1 MQRSTF
7 LRATLSCLAGVTA
20 AALMAQP
27 AVAAYPDKP
36 IRIVVPYAPGGA
48 ADILA
53 RTIAEKLTARLGQT
67 VIVDNKTGGAGNIGI
82 DAVAKAPADGY
93 TLSFALSSN
102 LMINQYLFKKL
113 PYDPQ
118 KDLALVAKVADA
130 PIVLVVNA
138 NQPIAS
144 IAELKKVVAANRG
157 KLSYGSWGIG
167 TISHLSA
174 SRVNDMIGGDMS
186 HVPYRGE
193 APMLQDLVGGTLAM
207 SFATGA
213 QATQFIAAGRLR
225 ALGVTGTAR
234 LPNLPNVPTLAE
246 AGLDDPLLK
255 AVGWIGFAA
264 PAATPR
270 PVVQRLADE
279 LQATLKLA
287 DVQQRIRDMGWIP
300 AFQGP
305 DEFSATY
312 RREAPVWEEVVR
324 KSGATLD

>member
-67 VIVDNKTGGAGNIGI
+67 VIVDNKTSGAGNIGI

>member
-1 MQRSTF
+1 MRHST
-7 LRATLSCLAGVTA
+7 LLCATLSWLAGVTA
-20 AALMAQP
+20 AVLPAQP
-27 AVAAYPDKP
+27 ALAAFPDKP

-53 RTIAEKLTARLGQT
+53 RTISEKLSARLGQP

-82 DAVAKAPADGY
+82 DAVAKAPADGH
-93 TLSFALSSN
+93 TLTFALSSN
-102 LMINQYLFKKL
+102 LMINQYLFKSL

-138 NQPIAS
+138 GQSIAS
-144 IAELKKVVAANRG
+144 IADLKKHVATNKG

-174 SRVNDMIGGDMS
+174 SRVNDMVGGDMS
-186 HVPYRGE
+186 HVAYRGE
-193 APMLQDLVGGTLAM
+193 VPMLQDLVSGNIAM
-207 SFATGA
+207 SYATGA

-246 AGLDDPLLK
+246 AGLVDPLLK

-279 LQATLKLA
+279 LQAALKLA
-287 DVQQRIRDMGWIP
+287 DVQQRIRDMGWVP
-300 AFQGP
+300 AYQGP